1 MTPLLPFCSNSGNR
15 TMTQPTNT
23 FDKYDAVGIRE
34 DLSDIIYNISPTD
47 TPFMTNIG
55 RTTADQT
62 TFEWQTDALAAAVTT
77 NQAIEGD
84 DTDANSLAATSRAKN
99 YTQISKKGIVISG
112 TLEAVKK
119 AGRKSEIAYQTAKA
133 GKEIKRDMEASLT
146 STNVAVAGSSS
157 VARVTAALDSWL
169 TTNDLNGTSGTA
181 YTFSGGIPTTARTD
195 GTDRTWT
202 ETLLKLGMLTVF
214 NAGGNASMLMVPPAL
229 KQTTSSF
236 AGIADTRFNVAGAKA
251 AVIIGAADIYVSDF
265 GNLEVVPNRF
275 MPADLAYLLDP
286 EFWAVS
292 YLRPYFTEPLAK
304 TGDAEKRHMVVE
316 YGLQAKNEASS
327 GVVRDLTAT

>member
-1 MTPLLPFCSNSGNR
+1 
-15 TMTQPTNT
+15 MTQPTNT

-62 TFEWQTDALAAAVTT
+62 TFEWQTDALAAAAA
-77 NQAIEGD
+77 NAHIEGD
-84 DTDANSLAATSRAKN
+84 DTAANALTATARAKN
-99 YTQISKKGIVISG
+99 YTQISKKVIVISG

-133 GKEIKRDMEASLT
+133 GKEIKRDMEKALT
-146 STNVAVAGSSS
+146 GTQVAVAGNATT
-157 VARVTAALDSWL
+157 ARETASLDAWL
-169 TTNDLNGTSGTA
+169 TTNDTNGTSGTA
-181 YTFSGGIPTTARTD
+181 YTFSGGIPVTARTD

-202 ETLLKLGMLTVF
+202 EALLKECMLNTF
-214 NAGGNASMLMVPPAL
+214 NSGGDPSMLMVSPTL
-229 KQTTSSF
+229 KQATSAF
-236 AGIADTRFNVAGAKA
+236 AGIADTRYNVAGAKA

-275 MPADLAYLLDP
+275 MPTDLAYLIDP
-286 EFWAVS
+286 EYWATA

-327 GVVRDLTAT
+327 GVVRDLTAS